1 MNNTFLTIKEPC
13 HQGWENMSI
22 SEKGKFCSSCQKH
35 VYDFSNS
42 TLDEIKK
49 VYSESKEGLCG
60 HVPVKLLQEQYVER
74 ELQKVHY
81 SYLKKFC
88 LAAMLCFGATLFT
101 VDAAKA
107 STFYKIKTAFFN
119 SVKINNDTILVK
131 GIVKAKSNRERIPF
145 VNVVAL
151 VNDSIVASSAT
162 NIDGEYTL
170 KIPKEN
176 SKVDIKAIYIG
187 YIKKIVKGVSIAPN
201 KQIVVDFDLEE
212 EEQMLDGIMIY
223 EPPLINQEPT
233 PSGKTIKREEYKKMP
248 K

>member
-1 MNNTFLTIKEPC
+1 MNNQTFLTIKEPC
-13 HQGWENMSI
+13 NQGWENMSV

-35 VYDFSNS
+35 VHDFSNS

-49 VYSESKEGLCG
+49 VYEESKDGLCG

-107 STFYKIKTAFFN
+107 STFYKIRTAFF
-119 SVKINNDTILVK
+119 KTAINNDTILVK
-131 GIVKAKSNRERIPF
+131 GIVQAKSNRERIPF

-151 VNDSIVASSAT
+151 VNDTIVASTAT
-162 NIDGEYTL
+162 DIDGQYTL
-170 KIPKEN
+170 KIPKEYQ
-176 SKVDIKAIYIG
+176 KVDVKASYLG
-187 YIKKIVKGVSIAPN
+187 YMKKIVTGV
-201 KQIVVDFDLEE
+201 
-212 EEQMLDGIMIY
+212 
-223 EPPLINQEPT
+223 
-233 PSGKTIKREEYKKMP
+233 EYDKI
-248 K
+248 